1 MLLHNAKESYVAA
14 CALAILEAKA
24 DACSQDDFIRNMKQK
39 GWHVIWKPTRKNITF
54 VNEEG
59 KKVRDRNILKTFNIN
74 VTKGE
79 LLDEFIR
86 NNERRNGV
94 LRVDEEERI
103 RRAAED
109 AELAGYY
116 QQVQDALEGTGTGD
130 RAEGI
135 EDFTA
140 GEVAPGERRSIRE
153 ALATKGRTKGTP
165 GTEDRKREEQLPIL
179 EQQAKRN
186 RRRAR

>member
-1 MLLHNAKESYVAA
+1 M
-14 CALAILEAKA
+14 
-24 DACSQDDFIRNMKQK
+24 
-39 GWHVIWKPTRKNITF
+39 IWKPTRKNITF

-94 LRVDEEERI
+94 QRDNEEERI

-109 AELAGYY
+109 TELAGYY
-116 QQVQDALEGTGTGD
+116 QQVQDALEGTGTSD
-130 RAEGI
+130 IAEGL
-135 EDFTA
+135 EDIPA
-140 GEVAPGERRSIRE
+140 GEVAPGERRSVRE
-153 ALATKGRTKGTP
+153 ALATKVRTQGTP
-165 GTEDRKREEQLPIL
+165 RAEDRKREEQLPVP